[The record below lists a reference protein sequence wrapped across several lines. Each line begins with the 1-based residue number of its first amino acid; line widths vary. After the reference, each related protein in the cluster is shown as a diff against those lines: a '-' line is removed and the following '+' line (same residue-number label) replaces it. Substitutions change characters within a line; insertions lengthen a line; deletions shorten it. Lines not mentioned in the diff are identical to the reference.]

1 MSFYFDVIVVG
12 GGHAGSEAAC
22 AAARKNV
29 SVCLLTTKKS
39 TIGQMSCNPAI
50 GGLGKGH
57 LVREIDALDGI
68 MAKAIDSSGI
78 HFKMLNQSK
87 GPAVQGPRAQADRSI
102 YSNSIKSI
110 INSYSNIKVVE
121 GTLSKLNFRNN
132 SIHSIECLSGDH
144 IKCKAVILTTG
155 TFLGGIIHVGQ
166 KKVRAGRLNEPS
178 ICGLTEN
185 LRDLGLKT
193 SRLKTGTPPR
203 ILKNSIRW
211 EELEKQPGD
220 KIPSPFSFLTKEIS
234 LEQINCAITRTTEK
248 THSLISKSLK
258 LSPVYSGSIE
268 SKGPR
273 YCPSIEDK
281 IHKFPDRISHQ
292 IFLEPEG
299 LKSKLVYP
307 NGISTSLPEEIQI
320 EMLKTIPGLERAT
333 ITDFGYAIE
342 YDFID
347 PRSLDRTLRVKN
359 TKGLFLAGQ
368 INGTTGYE
376 EAAGQGLIAGI
387 NAANTALKNG
397 SHFILTRDES
407 YIGVMIDDLVTHGV
421 IEPYRMFTS
430 RAEYRLLL
438 RADNADQRL
447 TQKGYS
453 DGFVSFERYERFE
466 KKRTSLREINSRLKS
481 FVLKSSELK
490 TLGAPLPRDGRKQTA
505 FDLLKLKKFNHNSLA
520 LVLPEIDKM
529 ENKLLEQVKV
539 DALYSGYLKRQE
551 KDIRAFKKDEKIKIP
566 RNIDFKSIG
575 GLSNE
580 LIEKLSKI
588 KPDTISQASRIS
600 GITPVAILSILRHIK
615 RKVA

>member
-1 MSFYFDVIVVG
+1 MNLYFDVIVVG

-22 AAARKNV
+22 AAARKNA
-29 SVCLLTTKKS
+29 SVCLLTTNRN

-68 MAKAIDSSGI
+68 MAKSIDESGI

-102 YSNSIKSI
+102 YSSSIKKI
-110 INSYSNIKVVE
+110 INSYANIKVVE
-121 GTLSKLNFRNN
+121 GTVSKLNLKNN
-132 SIHSIECLSGDH
+132 SVQSVLCLDGKY
-144 IKCKAVILTTG
+144 IGCKAVILTTG
-155 TFLGGIIHVGQ
+155 TFLGGVIHIGT
-166 KKVRAGRLNEPS
+166 KKVRAGRLNES
-178 ICGLTEN
+178 SVTGLTQN
-185 LRDLGLKT
+185 LKELGLKT

-203 ILKNSIRW
+203 IIKNSIKW

-220 KIPSPFSFLTKEIS
+220 KIPSPFSFLTKEIT
-234 LEQINCAITRTTEK
+234 LKQIDCAITRTTEQ
-248 THSLISKSLK
+248 THYLIDKSLK
-258 LSPVYSGSIE
+258 LSPVYSGSIQ
-268 SKGPR
+268 SRGPR

-281 IHKFPDRISHQ
+281 VYKFPDRHSHQ

-299 LKSKLVYP
+299 LSSELVYP
-307 NGISTSLPEEIQI
+307 NGISTALPKEVQI
-320 EMLKTIPGLERAT
+320 KMLKTIPGLEESK
-333 ITDFGYAIE
+333 ISDFGYAIE
-342 YDFID
+342 YDYVD
-347 PRSLDRTLRVKN
+347 PRSLDRTLSVKN
-359 TKGLFLAGQ
+359 VKGLFLAGQ

-376 EAAGQGLIAGI
+376 EAAGQGLVAGI
-387 NAANTALKNG
+387 NAANIALGHKNQ
-397 SHFILTRDES
+397 FILTRDES

-421 IEPYRMFTS
+421 LEPYRMFTS

-447 TQKGYS
+447 TEKGFKN
-453 DGFVSFERYERFE
+453 GLVSQERYSEFV
-466 KKRTSLREINSRLKS
+466 KKRENLKKINTKLKKHI
-481 FVLKSSELK
+481 FNSSELK
-490 TLGAPLPRDGRKQTA
+490 ALDVVLPRDGRKQSA
-505 FDLLKLKKFNHNSLA
+505 FDLLKSKSFNQNSLK
-520 LVLPEIDKM
+520 LVFPEIDKM
-529 ENKLLEQVKV
+529 DTNLLNQVRV

-551 KDIRAFKKDEKIKIP
+551 NDIKAFQKDEKLRIP
-566 RNIDFKSIG
+566 KDIDFKSIG

-580 LIEKLSKI
+580 LVEKLSKI

>member
-1 MSFYFDVIVVG
+1 MNLYFDVIVVG

-22 AAARKNV
+22 AAARKNA
-29 SVCLLTTKKS
+29 SVCLLTTNRN

-68 MAKAIDSSGI
+68 MAKSIDESGI

-102 YSNSIKSI
+102 YSSSIKKI
-110 INSYSNIKVVE
+110 INSYANIKVVE
-121 GTLSKLNFRNN
+121 GTVSKLNLKNN
-132 SIHSIECLSGDH
+132 SVQSVLCLDGKY
-144 IKCKAVILTTG
+144 IGCKAVILTTG
-155 TFLGGIIHVGQ
+155 TFLGGLIHIGT
-166 KKVRAGRLNEPS
+166 KKVRAGRLNES
-178 ICGLTEN
+178 SVTGLTQN
-185 LRDLGLKT
+185 LKELGLKT

-203 ILKNSIRW
+203 IIKNSIKW

-220 KIPSPFSFLTKEIS
+220 KIPSPFSFLTKEIT
-234 LEQINCAITRTTEK
+234 LKQIDCAITRTTEQ
-248 THSLISKSLK
+248 THYLIDKSIK
-258 LSPVYSGSIE
+258 LSPVYSGSIQ
-268 SKGPR
+268 SRGPR

-281 IHKFPDRISHQ
+281 VYKFPDRHSHQ

-299 LKSKLVYP
+299 LSSELVYP
-307 NGISTSLPEEIQI
+307 NGISTALPKEVQI
-320 EMLKTIPGLERAT
+320 KMLKTIPGLEESK
-333 ITDFGYAIE
+333 ISDFGYAIE
-342 YDFID
+342 YDYVD
-347 PRSLDRTLRVKN
+347 PRSLDRTLSVKN
-359 TKGLFLAGQ
+359 VKGLFLAGQ

-376 EAAGQGLIAGI
+376 EAAGQGLVAGI
-387 NAANTALKNG
+387 NAANIALGHKNQ
-397 SHFILTRDES
+397 FILTRDES

-421 IEPYRMFTS
+421 LEPYRMFTS

-447 TQKGYS
+447 TEKGFKN
-453 DGFVSFERYERFE
+453 GLVSQERYSEFV
-466 KKRTSLREINSRLKS
+466 KKRENLKKINTKLKKHIFS
-481 FVLKSSELK
+481 SSELK
-490 TLGAPLPRDGRKQTA
+490 ALDVVLPRDGRKQSA
-505 FDLLKLKKFNHNSLA
+505 FDLLKSKSFNQNSLK
-520 LVLPEIDKM
+520 LVFPEIDKM
-529 ENKLLEQVKV
+529 DTNLLNQVRV

-551 KDIRAFKKDEKIKIP
+551 NDIKAFQKDEKLRIP
-566 RNIDFKSIG
+566 KDIDFKSIG

-580 LIEKLSKI
+580 LVEKLSKI

>member
-1 MSFYFDVIVVG
+1 MNLYFDVIVVG

-29 SVCLLTTKKS
+29 SVCLLTTNRN

-68 MAKAIDSSGI
+68 MAKAIDESGI

-102 YSNSIKSI
+102 YSSSIKKI

-121 GTLSKLNFRNN
+121 GTVSKLNFKNN
-132 SIHSIECLSGDH
+132 SVQSVLCLDGKY
-144 IKCKAVILTTG
+144 IGCKAVILTTG
-155 TFLGGIIHVGQ
+155 TFLGGLIHIGT
-166 KKVRAGRLNEPS
+166 KKVKAGRLNES
-178 ICGLTEN
+178 SVTGLTQN
-185 LRDLGLKT
+185 LKELGLKT

-203 ILKNSIRW
+203 IIKKSIKW

-220 KIPSPFSFLTKEIS
+220 KIPSPFSFLTKEIT
-234 LEQINCAITRTTEK
+234 LKQIDCAITRTTEQ
-248 THSLISKSLK
+248 THDLIDKSLK
-258 LSPVYSGSIE
+258 LSPVYSGSIQ
-268 SKGPR
+268 SRGPR

-281 IHKFPDRISHQ
+281 VYKFPDRHSHQ

-299 LKSKLVYP
+299 LSSELVYP
-307 NGISTSLPEEIQI
+307 NGISTALPEEVQI
-320 EMLKTIPGLERAT
+320 KMLKTIPGLEESK
-333 ITDFGYAIE
+333 ISDFGYAIE
-342 YDFID
+342 YDYVD
-347 PRSLDRTLRVKN
+347 PRSLDRTLSVKN
-359 TKGLFLAGQ
+359 VKGLFLAGQ

-376 EAAGQGLIAGI
+376 EAAGQGIVAGI
-387 NAANTALKNG
+387 NAANIALGHKNQ
-397 SHFILTRDES
+397 FILTRDES

-421 IEPYRMFTS
+421 LEPYRMFTS

-447 TQKGYS
+447 TEKGFKN
-453 DGFVSFERYERFE
+453 GLVSHERYSEFV
-466 KKRTSLREINSRLKS
+466 KKREDLKKINTKLKKLI
-481 FVLKSSELK
+481 FNSSELK
-490 TLGAPLPRDGRKQTA
+490 ALDVVLPRDGRKQSA
-505 FDLLKLKKFNHNSLA
+505 FDLLKSKSFNQNSLK
-520 LVLPEIDKM
+520 LVYPEIDKM
-529 ENKLLEQVKV
+529 DKNLLNQVKV

-551 KDIRAFKKDEKIKIP
+551 NDIKAFQKDEKLRIP
-566 RNIDFKSIG
+566 KDIDFKSIG

-580 LIEKLSKI
+580 LVEKLSKI

>member
-1 MSFYFDVIVVG
+1 MNLYFDVIVVG

-29 SVCLLTTKKS
+29 SVCLLTTNRN

-68 MAKAIDSSGI
+68 MAKAIDESGI

-102 YSNSIKSI
+102 YSSSIKKI
-110 INSYSNIKVVE
+110 INSFSNIKVVE
-121 GTLSKLNFRNN
+121 GTVSKLNFKNN
-132 SIHSIECLSGDH
+132 SVQSVLCLDGKY
-144 IKCKAVILTTG
+144 IGCKAVILTTG
-155 TFLGGIIHVGQ
+155 TFLGGLIHIGT
-166 KKVRAGRLNEPS
+166 KKVKAGRLNES
-178 ICGLTEN
+178 SVTGLTQN
-185 LRDLGLKT
+185 LKELGLKT

-203 ILKNSIRW
+203 IIKKSIKW

-220 KIPSPFSFLTKEIS
+220 KIPSPFSFLTKEIT
-234 LEQINCAITRTTEK
+234 LKQIDCAITRTTEQ
-248 THSLISKSLK
+248 THDLIDKSLK
-258 LSPVYSGSIE
+258 LSPVYSGSIQ
-268 SKGPR
+268 SRGPR

-281 IHKFPDRISHQ
+281 VYKFPDRHSHQ

-299 LKSKLVYP
+299 LSSELVYP
-307 NGISTSLPEEIQI
+307 NGISTALPEEVQI
-320 EMLKTIPGLERAT
+320 KMLKTIPGLEESK
-333 ITDFGYAIE
+333 ISDFGYAIE
-342 YDFID
+342 YDYVD
-347 PRSLDRTLRVKN
+347 PRSLDRTLSVKN
-359 TKGLFLAGQ
+359 VKGLFLAGQ

-376 EAAGQGLIAGI
+376 EAAGQGLVAGI
-387 NAANTALKNG
+387 NAANIALGHKNQ
-397 SHFILTRDES
+397 FILTRDES

-421 IEPYRMFTS
+421 LEPYRMFTS

-447 TQKGYS
+447 TEKGFKN
-453 DGFVSFERYERFE
+453 GLVSHERYTEFV
-466 KKRTSLREINSRLKS
+466 KKRENLKKINTKLKKLI
-481 FVLKSSELK
+481 FNPSELK
-490 TLGAPLPRDGRKQTA
+490 ALDVVLPRDGRKQSA
-505 FDLLKLKKFNHNSLA
+505 FDLLKSKSFNQNSLK
-520 LVLPEIDKM
+520 LVFPEIDKM
-529 ENKLLEQVKV
+529 DKNLLNQVKV

-551 KDIRAFKKDEKIKIP
+551 NDIKAFQKDEKLRIP
-566 RNIDFKSIG
+566 KDIDFKSIG

-580 LIEKLSKI
+580 LVEKLSKI

>member
-1 MSFYFDVIVVG
+1 MKSYFDVIVVG

-29 SVCLLTTKKS
+29 SVCLLTTNKK

-68 MAKAIDSSGI
+68 MAKAIDESGI

-87 GPAVQGPRAQADRSI
+87 GPAVQGPRAQADRLIYARSI
-102 YSNSIKSI
+102 NNIISSFRNIKVIEDTVCKLKFKNNSIKS
-110 INSYSNIKVVE
+110 VV
-121 GTLSKLNFRNN
+121 
-132 SIHSIECLSGDH
+132 CLDGSQID
-144 IKCKAVILTTG
+144 CKAVILTTG
-155 TFLGGIIHVGQ
+155 TFLGGLIHIGS
-166 KKVRAGRLNEPS
+166 KKVKAGRLNEPAVN
-178 ICGLTEN
+178 GLTEN
-185 LRDLGLKT
+185 LKELGLKT

-203 ILKNSIRW
+203 IIKKTIKW

-220 KIPSPFSFLTKEIS
+220 KIPTPFSFLTK
-234 LEQINCAITRTTEK
+234 QINVKQIDCAITRTTEK
-248 THSLISKSLK
+248 THDLINKSLK

-281 IHKFPDRISHQ
+281 IFKFPERNSHQ

-299 LKSKLVYP
+299 LNSELVYP
-307 NGISTSLPEEIQI
+307 NGISTALPEEVQI
-320 EMLKTIPGLERAT
+320 KMLKTIPGLEEAK

-342 YDFID
+342 YDYID
-347 PRSLDRTLRVKN
+347 PRSLDRTLSVKAV
-359 TKGLFLAGQ
+359 KGLFLAGQ

-387 NAANTALKNG
+387 NAANIALEDDK
-397 SHFILTRDES
+397 HFILTRDEA

-447 TQKGYS
+447 TEKGYIH
-453 DGFVSFERYERFE
+453 GLVSQKRHFDLI
-466 KKRTSLREINSRLKS
+466 KKRHALKKINSKLKTLI
-481 FVLKSSELK
+481 LKSSELRD
-490 TLGAPLPRDGRKQTA
+490 LGVSLPRDGRKQSA
-505 FDLLKLKKFNHNSLA
+505 FDLLKSKSFNYNNLK
-520 LVLPEIDKM
+520 LVFPDIDKM
-529 ENKLLEQVKV
+529 DSKLLNQVKV
-539 DALYSGYLKRQE
+539 DALYTGYLKRQE
-551 KDIRAFKKDEKIKIP
+551 NDIKAFQKDEKIKIP
-566 RNIDFKSIG
+566 KDIDFKSIG

-580 LIEKLSKI
+580 LVEKLSTI

>member
-1 MSFYFDVIVVG
+1 MKSYFDVIVVG

-29 SVCLLTTKKS
+29 SVCLLTTNKK

-68 MAKAIDSSGI
+68 MAKAIDASGI

-102 YSNSIKSI
+102 YSRSINNI
-110 INSYSNIKVVE
+110 IGSFGNIKVIE
-121 GTLSKLNFRNN
+121 GTVCKLQFKNN
-132 SIHSIECLSGDH
+132 SIQSVLCLDGNQIE
-144 IKCKAVILTTG
+144 CKAVILTTG
-155 TFLGGIIHVGQ
+155 TFLGGLIHIGS
-166 KKVRAGRLNEPS
+166 KKVKAGRLNEPAVN
-178 ICGLTEN
+178 GLTEN
-185 LRDLGLKT
+185 LKELGLKT

-203 ILKNSIRW
+203 ILKKTIKW

-220 KIPSPFSFLTKEIS
+220 KIPIPFSFLTK
-234 LEQINCAITRTTEK
+234 QINQKQIDCAITRTTEK
-248 THSLISKSLK
+248 THDLINKSLK

-268 SKGPR
+268 SAGPR

-281 IHKFPDRISHQ
+281 IFKFPDRNSHQ

-299 LKSKLVYP
+299 LNSKLVYP
-307 NGISTSLPEEIQI
+307 NGISTALPEEVQI
-320 EMLKTIPGLERAT
+320 KMLKTIPGLEESK

-342 YDFID
+342 YDYID
-347 PRSLDRTLRVKN
+347 PRSLDRTLSVK
-359 TKGLFLAGQ
+359 TVKGLYLAGQ

-387 NAANTALKNG
+387 NAANTALENDK
-397 SHFILTRDES
+397 HFILTRDEA
-407 YIGVMIDDLVTHGV
+407 YIGVMIDDLVNHGV

-447 TQKGYS
+447 TEKGYIN
-453 DGFVSFERYERFE
+453 GLVSQKRYADFI
-466 KKRTSLREINSRLKS
+466 KKRQALKKINSKLKTLI
-481 FVLKSSELK
+481 LKSSELRD
-490 TLGAPLPRDGRKQTA
+490 LGVSLPRDGRKQSA
-505 FDLLKLKKFNHNSLA
+505 FDLLKSKSFNYNNLKFVFS
-520 LVLPEIDKM
+520 EIDKM
-529 ENKLLEQVKV
+529 DSKLLNQVKV
-539 DALYSGYLKRQE
+539 DALYAGYLKRQE
-551 KDIRAFKKDEKIKIP
+551 NDIKAFQKDEKIRIP
-566 RNIDFKSIG
+566 KDIDFKSIG

-580 LIEKLSKI
+580 LVEKLSKI

-615 RKVA
+615 RKAA

>member
-1 MSFYFDVIVVG
+1 MNLYFDVIVVG

-29 SVCLLTTKKS
+29 SVCLLTTNRN

-68 MAKAIDSSGI
+68 MAKAIDESGI

-102 YSNSIKSI
+102 YSGSIKKI
-110 INSYSNIKVVE
+110 INLFSNIKVVE
-121 GTLSKLNFRNN
+121 GTVSKLNFKNN
-132 SIHSIECLSGDH
+132 SVQSVLCLDGKN
-144 IKCKAVILTTG
+144 IGCKAVILTTG
-155 TFLGGIIHVGQ
+155 TFLGGLIHIGT
-166 KKVRAGRLNEPS
+166 KKVKAGRLNES
-178 ICGLTEN
+178 SVTGLTQN
-185 LRDLGLKT
+185 LKELGLKT

-203 ILKNSIRW
+203 IIKKSINW
-211 EELEKQPGD
+211 DKLEKQPGD
-220 KIPSPFSFLTKEIS
+220 KIPSPFSFLTKEIT
-234 LEQINCAITRTTEK
+234 LKQIDCAITRTTEQ
-248 THSLISKSLK
+248 THDLIDKSLK
-258 LSPVYSGSIE
+258 LSPVYSGSIQ
-268 SKGPR
+268 SRGPR

-281 IHKFPDRISHQ
+281 VYKFPDRHSHQ

-299 LKSKLVYP
+299 LSSELVYP
-307 NGISTSLPEEIQI
+307 NGISTALPEEVQI
-320 EMLKTIPGLERAT
+320 KMLKTIPGLEESK
-333 ITDFGYAIE
+333 ISDFGYAIE
-342 YDFID
+342 YDYVD
-347 PRSLDRTLRVKN
+347 PRSLDRTLSVKDV
-359 TKGLFLAGQ
+359 KGLFLAGQ

-376 EAAGQGLIAGI
+376 EAAGQGLVAGI
-387 NAANTALKNG
+387 NAANIAIGQKNQ
-397 SHFILTRDES
+397 FILTRDES

-421 IEPYRMFTS
+421 LEPYRMFTS

-447 TQKGYS
+447 TEKGFKN
-453 DGFVSFERYERFE
+453 GLVSYERYNEFV
-466 KKRTSLREINSRLKS
+466 KKRVDLKKINTKLKNLI
-481 FVLKSSELK
+481 FNSSELK
-490 TLGAPLPRDGRKQTA
+490 ALDVVLPRDGRKQSA
-505 FDLLKLKKFNHNSLA
+505 FDLLKSKSFNQDSLK
-520 LVLPEIDKM
+520 LVFPEIDKM
-529 ENKLLEQVKV
+529 DKNLLNQVKV

-551 KDIRAFKKDEKIKIP
+551 NDIKAFQKDEKLRIP
-566 RNIDFKSIG
+566 KDIDFKSIG

-580 LIEKLSKI
+580 LVEKLSKI

>member
-1 MSFYFDVIVVG
+1 MKSYFDVIVVG

-29 SVCLLTTKKS
+29 SVCLLTTNKK
-39 TIGQMSCNPAI
+39 TIGQMSCNPAV

-68 MAKAIDSSGI
+68 MAKAIDASGI

-87 GPAVQGPRAQADRSI
+87 GPAVQGPRAQADRLIYARSI
-102 YSNSIKSI
+102 NNI
-110 INSYSNIKVVE
+110 IGFFSNIKIIE
-121 GTLSKLNFRNN
+121 GTVCKLKFKN
-132 SIHSIECLSGDH
+132 SSIKGVVCLDGNQID
-144 IKCKAVILTTG
+144 CKAVILTTG
-155 TFLGGIIHVGQ
+155 TFLGGLIHIGS
-166 KKVRAGRLNEPS
+166 KKVKAGRLNEPAVN
-178 ICGLTEN
+178 GLTEN
-185 LRDLGLKT
+185 LNELGLKT

-203 ILKNSIRW
+203 ILKRTIKW

-220 KIPSPFSFLTKEIS
+220 KIPIPFSFLTKQINQ
-234 LEQINCAITRTTEK
+234 EQIDCAITRTTKK
-248 THSLISKSLK
+248 THDLINNSLK

-268 SKGPR
+268 SAGPR

-281 IHKFPDRISHQ
+281 IFKFPDRNSHQ

-299 LKSKLVYP
+299 LNSELVYP
-307 NGISTSLPEEIQI
+307 NGISTALPEEVQI
-320 EMLKTIPGLERAT
+320 KMLKTIPGLEDSK

-342 YDFID
+342 YDYID
-347 PRSLDRTLRVKN
+347 PRSLDRTLSVK
-359 TKGLFLAGQ
+359 TVKGLYLAGQ

-387 NAANTALKNG
+387 NAANIALEDDK
-397 SHFILTRDES
+397 HFILTRDEA

-447 TQKGYS
+447 TEKGYIN
-453 DGFVSFERYERFE
+453 GLVSQKRHADFI
-466 KKRTSLREINSRLKS
+466 KKRDALKEINSKLKTLI
-481 FVLKSSELK
+481 LKSSELRD
-490 TLGAPLPRDGRKQTA
+490 LGVSLPRDGRKQSA
-505 FDLLKLKKFNHNSLA
+505 FDLLKSKSFNYNNLK
-520 LVLPEIDKM
+520 LVFPEIDKM
-529 ENKLLEQVKV
+529 DSKLLGQVKV
-539 DALYSGYLKRQE
+539 DALYAGYLKRQE
-551 KDIRAFKKDEKIKIP
+551 NDIKAFQKDEKIRIP
-566 RNIDFKSIG
+566 KDIDFKSIG

-580 LIEKLSKI
+580 LVEKLSKI

>member
-1 MSFYFDVIVVG
+1 MNLYFDVIVVG

-29 SVCLLTTKKS
+29 SVCLLTTNRN

-68 MAKAIDSSGI
+68 MAKAIDESGI

-102 YSNSIKSI
+102 YSSSIKKI
-110 INSYSNIKVVE
+110 INSFSNIKVVE
-121 GTLSKLNFRNN
+121 GTVSKLNFKNN
-132 SIHSIECLSGDH
+132 SVQSVLCLDGKY
-144 IKCKAVILTTG
+144 IGCKAVILTTG
-155 TFLGGIIHVGQ
+155 TFLGGLIHIGT
-166 KKVRAGRLNEPS
+166 KKVKAGRLNES
-178 ICGLTEN
+178 SVTGLTQN
-185 LRDLGLKT
+185 LKELGLKT

-203 ILKNSIRW
+203 IIKKSIKW

-220 KIPSPFSFLTKEIS
+220 KIPSPFSFLTKEIT
-234 LEQINCAITRTTEK
+234 LKQIDCAITRTTEQ
-248 THSLISKSLK
+248 THDLIDKSLK
-258 LSPVYSGSIE
+258 LSPVYSGSIQ
-268 SKGPR
+268 SRGPR

-281 IHKFPDRISHQ
+281 VYKFPDRHSHQ

-299 LKSKLVYP
+299 LSSELVYP
-307 NGISTSLPEEIQI
+307 NGISTALPEEVQI
-320 EMLKTIPGLERAT
+320 KMLKTIPGLEESK
-333 ITDFGYAIE
+333 ISDFGYAIE
-342 YDFID
+342 YDYVD
-347 PRSLDRTLRVKN
+347 PRSLDRTLSVKN
-359 TKGLFLAGQ
+359 VKGLFLAGQ

-376 EAAGQGLIAGI
+376 EAAGQGIVAGI
-387 NAANTALKNG
+387 NAANIALGHKNQ
-397 SHFILTRDES
+397 FILTRDES

-447 TQKGYS
+447 TEKGFKN
-453 DGFVSFERYERFE
+453 GLVSHERYIEFV
-466 KKRTSLREINSRLKS
+466 KKRENLKKINTKLKKLI
-481 FVLKSSELK
+481 FNPSELK
-490 TLGAPLPRDGRKQTA
+490 ALDVVLPRDGRKQSA
-505 FDLLKLKKFNHNSLA
+505 FDLLKSKSFNQNSLK
-520 LVLPEIDKM
+520 LVFPEIDKM
-529 ENKLLEQVKV
+529 DKNLLNQVKV

-551 KDIRAFKKDEKIKIP
+551 NDIKAFQKDEKLRIP
-566 RNIDFKSIG
+566 KDIDFKSIG

-580 LIEKLSKI
+580 LVEKLSKI

>member
-1 MSFYFDVIVVG
+1 MKSYFDVIVVG

-29 SVCLLTTKKS
+29 SVCLLTTNKK
-39 TIGQMSCNPAI
+39 TIGQMSCNPAV

-68 MAKAIDSSGI
+68 MAKAIDASGI

-87 GPAVQGPRAQADRSI
+87 GPAVQGPRAQADRLI
-102 YSNSIKSI
+102 YARTINSII
-110 INSYSNIKVVE
+110 GFFSNIKIIE
-121 GTLSKLNFRNN
+121 GTVCKLKFKN
-132 SIHSIECLSGDH
+132 SSIKGVVCLDGNQID
-144 IKCKAVILTTG
+144 CKAVILTTG
-155 TFLGGIIHVGQ
+155 TFLGGLIHIGS
-166 KKVRAGRLNEPS
+166 KKVKAGRLNEPAVY
-178 ICGLTEN
+178 GLTEN
-185 LRDLGLKT
+185 LKELGLKT

-203 ILKNSIRW
+203 ILKKTIKW

-220 KIPSPFSFLTKEIS
+220 KIPIPFSFLTK
-234 LEQINCAITRTTEK
+234 QINQKQIDCAITRTTKK
-248 THSLISKSLK
+248 THDLINNSLK

-268 SKGPR
+268 SAGPR

-281 IHKFPDRISHQ
+281 IFKFPDRNSHQ

-299 LKSKLVYP
+299 LNSELVYP
-307 NGISTSLPEEIQI
+307 NGISTALPEEVQI
-320 EMLKTIPGLERAT
+320 KMLKTIPGLEDSK

-342 YDFID
+342 YDYID
-347 PRSLDRTLRVKN
+347 PRSLDRTLSVK
-359 TKGLFLAGQ
+359 TVKGLYLAGQ

-387 NAANTALKNG
+387 NAANIALEDDK
-397 SHFILTRDES
+397 HFILTRDEA

-447 TQKGYS
+447 TEKGYIN
-453 DGFVSFERYERFE
+453 GLVSQKRHADFI
-466 KKRTSLREINSRLKS
+466 KKRDALKEINSKLKTLI
-481 FVLKSSELK
+481 LKSSELRD
-490 TLGAPLPRDGRKQTA
+490 LGVSLPRDGRKQSA
-505 FDLLKLKKFNHNSLA
+505 FDLLKSKSFNYNNLK
-520 LVLPEIDKM
+520 LVFPEIDKM
-529 ENKLLEQVKV
+529 DSKLLGQVKV
-539 DALYSGYLKRQE
+539 DALYAGYLKRQE
-551 KDIRAFKKDEKIKIP
+551 NDIKAFQKDEKIRIP
-566 RNIDFKSIG
+566 KDIDFKSIG

-580 LIEKLSKI
+580 LVEKLSKI